1 MTSSAIRATT
11 SNKVSTTL
19 AADRNLMFHTVAG
32 NARLTTFG

>member
-1 MTSSAIRATT
+1 
-11 SNKVSTTL
+11 VSTTL